1 MLIAV
6 SDNLL
11 YIKRAKFFE
20 KENILLVE
28 EIFGQRRQREMEK
41 EKQGE
46 TKYSSGKKR
55 RLEKGK
61 EESILENEKLLQKD

>member
-41 EKQGE
+41 
-46 TKYSSGKKR
+46 
-55 RLEKGK
+55 
-61 EESILENEKLLQKD
+61 